1 MPVWTAFQAHMTDKR
16 VHYEKKLR
24 NWWQLTCGKLQ
35 DYSVQ
40 APAELQFS
48 PTNNM
53 SSDDRIHAANRSSKT
68 KVGFVREKGRKS
80 DFDDA
85 IIALWNKIWNTT
97 ADTQAFRWTEDKK
110 RDQDQDDTKED
121 KAVETQQDFDGELED
136 VKDAEESDSNAGED
150 GDDEEGD
157 DEIKDGIGMVD
168 PLESGAVDGKFWEG
182 GHDDGEEPESNE
194 AELSATENQT
204 MPKDFDLSTAKEN
217 TAGGEQ
223 SKAENQRPRDEIT
236 GGEYGQLVRRRS

>member
-1 MPVWTAFQAHMTDKR
+1 
-16 VHYEKKLR
+16 
-24 NWWQLTCGKLQ
+24 
-35 DYSVQ
+35 
-40 APAELQFS
+40 
-48 PTNNM
+48 M

-68 KVGFVREKGRKS
+68 KVEQNLEYDGRYS
-80 DFDDA
+80 MP
-85 IIALWNKIWNTT
+85 IAR
-97 ADTQAFRWTEDKK
+97 DSQAFRWTEDKK

>member
-1 MPVWTAFQAHMTDKR
+1 MP
-16 VHYEKKLR
+16 
-24 NWWQLTCGKLQ
+24 
-35 DYSVQ
+35 
-40 APAELQFS
+40 
-48 PTNNM
+48 
-53 SSDDRIHAANRSSKT
+53 
-68 KVGFVREKGRKS
+68 
-80 DFDDA
+80 
-85 IIALWNKIWNTT
+85 IAR
-97 ADTQAFRWTEDKK
+97 DSQAFRWTEDKK

-157 DEIKDGIGMVD
+157 DEIEDGIGMVD

>member
-1 MPVWTAFQAHMTDKR
+1 MTDIPPPRRVPAGLVGQNSMRPASIRLCQPGGVPPGRR
-16 VHYEKKLR
+16 VHNFVNQEECPSWSTK
-24 NWWQLTCGKLQ
+24 
-35 DYSVQ
+35 
-40 APAELQFS
+40 AELLS

-68 KVGFVREKGRKS
+68 KVEQNLEYDGRYS
-80 DFDDA
+80 MP
-85 IIALWNKIWNTT
+85 IAR
-97 ADTQAFRWTEDKK
+97 DSQAFRWTEDKK